1 MNNSEPAV
9 VATLPPQSDNTKS
22 EVHKVADNRREALQ
36 NQVDQMTKLQVIEQA
51 GNRIRKLQDDIAKLQ
66 AQIDTKNR
74 VINNLSNN
82 QKSAGEMELMKARDE
97 GRRIVDEANSYYQR
111 KKAEADDVL
120 MKAKSDAQEII
131 NSNTQV
137 VRSDIRK
144 LENTRGKEKQRAVQ
158 FLNHLLDSY
167 DMMSGKVDQQGSN
180 IRDMQRSIRQII
192 SEIEAEQFST
202 FSLGDY
208 GYQDFD
214 VPEDKPQ
221 PGMTGGLDNET
232 LSAILDDTGSSHPYD
247 DSSDLSSLAEPPVQQ
262 NGGSQA
268 SNSALEALLGDDDM
282 DIDDDDDIPNV
293 DAPDESAQVSFTDSF
308 PPVAAQPPQ
317 QSANVDDFDDSVSRF
332 SESHDVSDLNMSSFG
347 IDDSD
352 DYGGFGDSD
361 SYSSDADVEDII
373 DGGTNN
379 NGNGSGKP
387 KSSGSSRIRPPKMTS
402 APAEWI

>member
-1 MNNSEPAV
+1 MWRLCRRKANIR
-9 VATLPPQSDNTKS
+9 S

-36 NQVDQMTKLQVIEQA
+36 TQVDQMTKLQVIEQA
-51 GNRIRKLQDDIAKLQ
+51 GNRIRNLQDDIAKLQ

-74 VINNLSNN
+74 VIKNLSNN
-82 QKSAGEMELMKARDE
+82 QKNASEMELMKARDE
-97 GRRIVDEANSYYQR
+97 GRRIVEEANSYYQR

-120 MKAKSDAQEII
+120 AKAKTDAQEII

-144 LENTRGKEKQRAVQ
+144 LENTRGHEKQRAVQ
-158 FLNHLLDSY
+158 FLRHLLDSY

-208 GYQDFD
+208 GYRDFD
-214 VPEDKPQ
+214 VPTDEPQ

-232 LSAILDDTGSSHPYD
+232 LSAILDDTGSSRPYD
-247 DSSDLSSLAEPPVQQ
+247 DSSDLSSLASPVSPQ
-262 NGGSQA
+262 GGKA
-268 SNSALEALLGDDDM
+268 SNDALEALLGDDDDLDLDDGDDM
-282 DIDDDDDIPNV
+282 PDI
-293 DAPDESAQVSFTDSF
+293 ATPDESAQVSFTDSF
-308 PPVAAQPPQ
+308 PPVSAQPQ
-317 QSANVDDFDDSVSRF
+317 ATDDFDDSVSRF

-352 DYGGFGDSD
+352 DYGGFGDSG
-361 SYSSDADVEDII
+361 SYSQDSAVDDII
-373 DGGTNN
+373 DG
-379 NGNGSGKP
+379 
-387 KSSGSSRIRPPKMTS
+387 SSGTAAPKGGKSRIRPPKMTS

>member
-1 MNNSEPAV
+1 MWRLCRRKANIR
-9 VATLPPQSDNTKS
+9 S

-36 NQVDQMTKLQVIEQA
+36 TQVDQMTKLQVIEQA
-51 GNRIRKLQDDIAKLQ
+51 GNRIRNLQDDIAKLQ

-74 VINNLSNN
+74 VIKNLSNN
-82 QKSAGEMELMKARDE
+82 QKNASEMELMKARDE

-120 MKAKSDAQEII
+120 AKAKTDAQEII

-144 LENTRGKEKQRAVQ
+144 LENTRGHEKQRAVQ
-158 FLNHLLDSY
+158 FLRHLLDSY

-208 GYQDFD
+208 GYRDFD
-214 VPEDKPQ
+214 VPTDEPQ

-232 LSAILDDTGSSHPYD
+232 LSAILDDTGSSRPYD
-247 DSSDLSSLAEPPVQQ
+247 DSSDLSSLASPASPQ
-262 NGGSQA
+262 GGKV
-268 SNSALEALLGDDDM
+268 SNDALEALLGDDDDLDLDDGDDM
-282 DIDDDDDIPNV
+282 PDI
-293 DAPDESAQVSFTDSF
+293 ATPDESAQVSFTDSF
-308 PPVAAQPPQ
+308 PPVSAQPQPQ
-317 QSANVDDFDDSVSRF
+317 ANDDFDDSVSRF

-352 DYGGFGDSD
+352 DYGGFGDSG
-361 SYSSDADVEDII
+361 SYSQDSAVDDII
-373 DGGTNN
+373 DG
-379 NGNGSGKP
+379 
-387 KSSGSSRIRPPKMTS
+387 SSGTAGSKGGKSRIRPPKMTS

>member
-1 MNNSEPAV
+1 MWRLCRRKANIR
-9 VATLPPQSDNTKS
+9 S

-36 NQVDQMTKLQVIEQA
+36 TQVDQMTKLQVIEQA
-51 GNRIRKLQDDIAKLQ
+51 GNRIRNLQDDIAKLQ

-74 VINNLSNN
+74 VIKNLSNN
-82 QKSAGEMELMKARDE
+82 QKNASEMELMKARDE
-97 GRRIVDEANSYYQR
+97 GRRIVEEANSYYQR

-120 MKAKSDAQEII
+120 AKAKTDAQEII

-144 LENTRGKEKQRAVQ
+144 LENTRGHEKQRAVQ
-158 FLNHLLDSY
+158 FLRHLLDSY

-208 GYQDFD
+208 GYRDFD
-214 VPEDKPQ
+214 VPTDEPQ

-232 LSAILDDTGSSHPYD
+232 LSAILDDTGSSRPYD
-247 DSSDLSSLAEPPVQQ
+247 DSSDLSSLASPASPQ
-262 NGGSQA
+262 GGKA
-268 SNSALEALLGDDDM
+268 SNDALEVLLGDDDDLDLDDGDDM
-282 DIDDDDDIPNV
+282 PDI
-293 DAPDESAQVSFTDSF
+293 ATPDESAQVSFTDSF
-308 PPVAAQPPQ
+308 PPVSAQPQ
-317 QSANVDDFDDSVSRF
+317 GADDFDDSVSRF
-332 SESHDVSDLNMSSFG
+332 SESHDVSDLDMSSFG

-352 DYGGFGDSD
+352 DYGGFGDSG
-361 SYSSDADVEDII
+361 SYSQDSAVDDII
-373 DGGTNN
+373 DGSSGTA
-379 NGNGSGKP
+379 GSKSGK
-387 KSSGSSRIRPPKMTS
+387 SRIRPPKMTS

>member
-1 MNNSEPAV
+1 MWRLCRRKANIR
-9 VATLPPQSDNTKS
+9 S

-36 NQVDQMTKLQVIEQA
+36 TQVDQMTKLQVIEQA
-51 GNRIRKLQDDIAKLQ
+51 GNRIRNLQDDIAKLQ

-74 VINNLSNN
+74 VIKNLSNN
-82 QKSAGEMELMKARDE
+82 QKNASEMELMKARDE
-97 GRRIVDEANSYYQR
+97 GRRIVEEANSYYQR

-120 MKAKSDAQEII
+120 AKAKTDAQEII

-144 LENTRGKEKQRAVQ
+144 LENTRGHEKQRAVQ
-158 FLNHLLDSY
+158 FLRHLLDSY

-208 GYQDFD
+208 GYRDFD
-214 VPEDKPQ
+214 VPTDEPQ

-232 LSAILDDTGSSHPYD
+232 LSAILDDTGSSRPYD
-247 DSSDLSSLAEPPVQQ
+247 DSSDLSSLASPASPQ
-262 NGGSQA
+262 GGKA
-268 SNSALEALLGDDDM
+268 SNDALEALLGDDDDLDLDDGGDM
-282 DIDDDDDIPNV
+282 PDIATPYE
-293 DAPDESAQVSFTDSF
+293 PAQVSFTDSF
-308 PPVAAQPPQ
+308 PPVSAQPQ
-317 QSANVDDFDDSVSRF
+317 GTDDFDDSVSRF

-352 DYGGFGDSD
+352 DYGGFGDSG
-361 SYSSDADVEDII
+361 SYSQDSAVDDII
-373 DGGTNN
+373 DG
-379 NGNGSGKP
+379 
-387 KSSGSSRIRPPKMTS
+387 SSGTAGSKGGKSRIRPPKMTS

>member
-1 MNNSEPAV
+1 M
-9 VATLPPQSDNTKS
+9 
-22 EVHKVADNRREALQ
+22 ADNRREALQ
-36 NQVDQMTKLQVIEQA
+36 TQVDQMTKLQVIEQA
-51 GNRIRKLQDDIAKLQ
+51 GNRIRNLQDDIAKLQ

-74 VINNLSNN
+74 VIKNLSNN
-82 QKSAGEMELMKARDE
+82 QKNASEMELMKARDE
-97 GRRIVDEANSYYQR
+97 GRRIVEEANSYYQR

-120 MKAKSDAQEII
+120 AKAKTDAQEII

-144 LENTRGKEKQRAVQ
+144 LENTRGHEKQRAVQ
-158 FLNHLLDSY
+158 FLRHLLDSY

-208 GYQDFD
+208 GYRDFD
-214 VPEDKPQ
+214 VPTDEPQ

-232 LSAILDDTGSSHPYD
+232 LSAILDDTGSSRPYD
-247 DSSDLSSLAEPPVQQ
+247 DSSDLSSLASPVSPQ
-262 NGGSQA
+262 GGKA
-268 SNSALEALLGDDDM
+268 SNDALAALLGDDDDLDLDDGDDM
-282 DIDDDDDIPNV
+282 PDI
-293 DAPDESAQVSFTDSF
+293 ATPDESAQVSFTDSF
-308 PPVAAQPPQ
+308 PPVSAQPQ
-317 QSANVDDFDDSVSRF
+317 ATDDFDDSVSRF

-352 DYGGFGDSD
+352 DYGGFGDSG
-361 SYSSDADVEDII
+361 SYSQDSAVDDII
-373 DGGTNN
+373 DG
-379 NGNGSGKP
+379 
-387 KSSGSSRIRPPKMTS
+387 SSGTAAPKGGKSRIRPPKMTS

>member
-1 MNNSEPAV
+1 MWRLCRRKANIR
-9 VATLPPQSDNTKS
+9 S

-36 NQVDQMTKLQVIEQA
+36 TQVDQMTKLQVIEQA
-51 GNRIRKLQDDIAKLQ
+51 GNRIRNLQDDIAKLQ

-74 VINNLSNN
+74 VIKNLSNN
-82 QKSAGEMELMKARDE
+82 QKNASEMELMKARDE

-120 MKAKSDAQEII
+120 AKAKTDAQEII

-144 LENTRGKEKQRAVQ
+144 LENTRGHEKQRTVQ
-158 FLNHLLDSY
+158 FLRHLLDSY

-208 GYQDFD
+208 GYRDFD
-214 VPEDKPQ
+214 VPTDEPQ

-232 LSAILDDTGSSHPYD
+232 LSAILDDTGSSRPYD
-247 DSSDLSSLAEPPVQQ
+247 DSSDLSSLASPASPQ
-262 NGGSQA
+262 GGKV
-268 SNSALEALLGDDDM
+268 SNDALEALLGDDDDLDLDDGDDM
-282 DIDDDDDIPNV
+282 PDI
-293 DAPDESAQVSFTDSF
+293 ATPDESAQVSFTDSF
-308 PPVAAQPPQ
+308 PPVSAQPQPQ
-317 QSANVDDFDDSVSRF
+317 ANDDFDDSVSRF

-352 DYGGFGDSD
+352 DYGGFGDSG
-361 SYSSDADVEDII
+361 SYSQDSAVDDII
-373 DGGTNN
+373 DG
-379 NGNGSGKP
+379 
-387 KSSGSSRIRPPKMTS
+387 SSGTAGSKGGKSRIRPPKMTS

>member
-1 MNNSEPAV
+1 MWRLCRRKANIR
-9 VATLPPQSDNTKS
+9 S

-36 NQVDQMTKLQVIEQA
+36 TQVDQMTKLQVIEQA
-51 GNRIRKLQDDIAKLQ
+51 GNRIRNLQDDIAKLQ

-74 VINNLSNN
+74 VIKNLSNN
-82 QKSAGEMELMKARDE
+82 QKNASEMELMKARDE
-97 GRRIVDEANSYYQR
+97 GRRIVEEANSYYQR

-120 MKAKSDAQEII
+120 AKAKTDAQEII

-144 LENTRGKEKQRAVQ
+144 LENTRGHEKQRAVQ
-158 FLNHLLDSY
+158 FLRHLLDSY

-208 GYQDFD
+208 GYRDFD
-214 VPEDKPQ
+214 VPTDEPQ

-232 LSAILDDTGSSHPYD
+232 LSAILDDTGSSRPYD
-247 DSSDLSSLAEPPVQQ
+247 DSSDLSSLASPVSPQ
-262 NGGSQA
+262 GGKA
-268 SNSALEALLGDDDM
+268 SNDALEALLGDDDDLDLDDGDDM
-282 DIDDDDDIPNV
+282 PDI
-293 DAPDESAQVSFTDSF
+293 ATPDESAQVSFTDSF
-308 PPVAAQPPQ
+308 PPVSAQPQ
-317 QSANVDDFDDSVSRF
+317 GTDDFDDSVSRF

-352 DYGGFGDSD
+352 DYGGFGDSG
-361 SYSSDADVEDII
+361 SYSQDSAVDDII
-373 DGGTNN
+373 DG
-379 NGNGSGKP
+379 
-387 KSSGSSRIRPPKMTS
+387 SSGTAGSKGRKSRIRPPKMTS

>member
-1 MNNSEPAV
+1 MWRLCRRKANIR
-9 VATLPPQSDNTKS
+9 S

-36 NQVDQMTKLQVIEQA
+36 TQVDQMTKLQVIEQA
-51 GNRIRKLQDDIAKLQ
+51 GNRIRNLQDDIAKLQ

-74 VINNLSNN
+74 VIKNLSNN
-82 QKSAGEMELMKARDE
+82 QKNASEMELMKARDE
-97 GRRIVDEANSYYQR
+97 GRRIVEEANSYYQR

-120 MKAKSDAQEII
+120 AKAKTDAQEII

-144 LENTRGKEKQRAVQ
+144 LENTRGHEKQRAVQ
-158 FLNHLLDSY
+158 FLRHLLDSY

-208 GYQDFD
+208 GYRDFD
-214 VPEDKPQ
+214 VPTDEPQ

-232 LSAILDDTGSSHPYD
+232 LSAILDDTGSSRPYD
-247 DSSDLSSLAEPPVQQ
+247 DSSDLSSLASPASPQ
-262 NGGSQA
+262 GGKA
-268 SNSALEALLGDDDM
+268 SNDALEALLGDDDDLDLDDGDDM
-282 DIDDDDDIPNV
+282 PDI
-293 DAPDESAQVSFTDSF
+293 ATPDESAQVSFTDSF
-308 PPVAAQPPQ
+308 PPVSAQPQ
-317 QSANVDDFDDSVSRF
+317 GADDFDDSVSRF

-352 DYGGFGDSD
+352 DYGGFGDSG
-361 SYSSDADVEDII
+361 SYSQDSAVDDII
-373 DGGTNN
+373 DGSSGTA
-379 NGNGSGKP
+379 GSKSGK
-387 KSSGSSRIRPPKMTS
+387 SRIRPPKMTS

>member
-1 MNNSEPAV
+1 M
-9 VATLPPQSDNTKS
+9 
-22 EVHKVADNRREALQ
+22 ADNRREALQ
-36 NQVDQMTKLQVIEQA
+36 TQVDQMTKLQVIEQA
-51 GNRIRKLQDDIAKLQ
+51 GNRIRNLQDEISKLQ

-74 VINNLSNN
+74 VIKNLSNN
-82 QKSAGEMELMKARDE
+82 QKNASEMELMKARDE
-97 GRRIVDEANSYYQR
+97 GRRIVEEANSYYQR

-120 MKAKSDAQEII
+120 AKAKTDAQEII

-144 LENTRGKEKQRAVQ
+144 LENTRGHEKQRAVQ
-158 FLNHLLDSY
+158 FLRHLLDSY

-208 GYQDFD
+208 GYRDFD
-214 VPEDKPQ
+214 VPTDEPQ

-232 LSAILDDTGSSHPYD
+232 LSAILDDTGSSRPYD
-247 DSSDLSSLAEPPVQQ
+247 DSSDLSSLASPASPQ
-262 NGGSQA
+262 GGKA
-268 SNSALEALLGDDDM
+268 SNDALEALLGDDDDLDLDDGDDM
-282 DIDDDDDIPNV
+282 PDI
-293 DAPDESAQVSFTDSF
+293 ATPDESAQVSFTDSF
-308 PPVAAQPPQ
+308 PPVSAQPQPQ
-317 QSANVDDFDDSVSRF
+317 GNDDFDDSVSRF

-352 DYGGFGDSD
+352 DYGGFGDSG
-361 SYSSDADVEDII
+361 SYSQDSAVDDII
-373 DGGTNN
+373 DG
-379 NGNGSGKP
+379 
-387 KSSGSSRIRPPKMTS
+387 SSGTAGSKGGKSRIRPPKMTS

>member
-1 MNNSEPAV
+1 M
-9 VATLPPQSDNTKS
+9 
-22 EVHKVADNRREALQ
+22 ADNRREALQ
-36 NQVDQMTKLQVIEQA
+36 NQVDKMTKLQVIEQA
-51 GNRIRKLQDDIAKLQ
+51 GNRIRKLQADIAKLQ

-74 VINNLSNN
+74 VINSLSNN
-82 QKSAGEMELMKARDE
+82 QKSASEMELMKARDE
-97 GRRIVDEANSYYQR
+97 GRRIVDEANNYYQR

-120 MKAKSDAQEII
+120 SKAKVDAQEII
-131 NSNTQV
+131 NSNTQT

-144 LENTRGKEKQRAVQ
+144 LENTRGHEKQRAVQ
-158 FLNHLLDSY
+158 FLKHLLDSY

-214 VPEDKPQ
+214 VPEETSQ

-247 DSSDLSSLAEPPVQQ
+247 DSSDLSSLTQPVDQ
-262 NGGSQA
+262 GGQA
-268 SNSALEALLGDDDM
+268 SNQALEAILGDDD
-282 DIDDDDDIPNV
+282 DLNLDDDSDEDDTTNV
-293 DAPDESAQVSFTDSF
+293 DEPDESAQVSFTDSF
-308 PPVAAQPPQ
+308 PPIATQGGQ
-317 QSANVDDFDDSVSRF
+317 NGNSGSSVDDFDDSVSRF

-352 DYGGFGDSD
+352 DYGDFGDNVDYNDNGSN
-361 SYSSDADVEDII
+361 VENII
-373 DGGTNN
+373 DGGIS
-379 NGNGSGKP
+379 NGTQSKPKNGSN
-387 KSSGSSRIRPPKMTS
+387 SRIRPPKMTS

>member
-1 MNNSEPAV
+1 MWRLCRRKANIR
-9 VATLPPQSDNTKS
+9 S

-36 NQVDQMTKLQVIEQA
+36 TQVDQMTKLQVIEQA
-51 GNRIRKLQDDIAKLQ
+51 GNRIRNLQDEISKLQ

-74 VINNLSNN
+74 VIKNLSNN
-82 QKSAGEMELMKARDE
+82 QKNASEMELMKARDE
-97 GRRIVDEANSYYQR
+97 GRRIVEEANSYYQR

-120 MKAKSDAQEII
+120 AKAKTDAQEII

-144 LENTRGKEKQRAVQ
+144 LENTRGHEKQRAVQ
-158 FLNHLLDSY
+158 FLRHLLDSY

-208 GYQDFD
+208 GYRDFD
-214 VPEDKPQ
+214 VPTDEPQ

-232 LSAILDDTGSSHPYD
+232 LSAILDDTGSSRPYD
-247 DSSDLSSLAEPPVQQ
+247 DSSDLSSLASPASPQ
-262 NGGSQA
+262 GGKA
-268 SNSALEALLGDDDM
+268 SNDALEALLGDDDDLDLDDGDDM
-282 DIDDDDDIPNV
+282 PDI
-293 DAPDESAQVSFTDSF
+293 ATPDESAQVSFTDSF
-308 PPVAAQPPQ
+308 PPVSAQPQPQ
-317 QSANVDDFDDSVSRF
+317 GNDDFDDSVSRF

-352 DYGGFGDSD
+352 DYGGFGNSG
-361 SYSSDADVEDII
+361 SYSQDSAVDDII
-373 DGGTNN
+373 DG
-379 NGNGSGKP
+379 
-387 KSSGSSRIRPPKMTS
+387 SSGTAGSKGGKSRIRPPKMTS

>member
-1 MNNSEPAV
+1 MWRLCRRKANIR
-9 VATLPPQSDNTKS
+9 S

-36 NQVDQMTKLQVIEQA
+36 TQVDQMTKLQVIEQA
-51 GNRIRKLQDDIAKLQ
+51 GNRIRNLQDDIAKLQ

-74 VINNLSNN
+74 VIKNLSNN
-82 QKSAGEMELMKARDE
+82 QKNASEMELMKARDE
-97 GRRIVDEANSYYQR
+97 GRRIVEEANSYYQR
-111 KKAEADDVL
+111 KKADADDVL
-120 MKAKSDAQEII
+120 AKAKTDAQEII

-144 LENTRGKEKQRAVQ
+144 LENTRGHEKQRAVQ
-158 FLNHLLDSY
+158 FLRHLLDSY

-208 GYQDFD
+208 GYRDFD
-214 VPEDKPQ
+214 VPTDEPQ

-232 LSAILDDTGSSHPYD
+232 LSAILDDTGSSRPYD
-247 DSSDLSSLAEPPVQQ
+247 DSSDLSSLASPVSPQ
-262 NGGSQA
+262 GGKA
-268 SNSALEALLGDDDM
+268 SNNALEALLGDDDDLDLDDGDDM
-282 DIDDDDDIPNV
+282 PDI
-293 DAPDESAQVSFTDSF
+293 ATPDESAQVSFTDSF
-308 PPVAAQPPQ
+308 PPVSAQPQ
-317 QSANVDDFDDSVSRF
+317 GADDFDDSVSRF

-352 DYGGFGDSD
+352 DYGGFGDSG
-361 SYSSDADVEDII
+361 SYSQDSAVDNII
-373 DGGTNN
+373 DG
-379 NGNGSGKP
+379 
-387 KSSGSSRIRPPKMTS
+387 SSGTARSKGGKSRIRPPKMTS

>member
-1 MNNSEPAV
+1 MWRLCRRKANIR
-9 VATLPPQSDNTKS
+9 S

-36 NQVDQMTKLQVIEQA
+36 TQVDQMTKLQVIEQA
-51 GNRIRKLQDDIAKLQ
+51 GNRIRNLQDDIAKLQ

-74 VINNLSNN
+74 VIKNLSNN
-82 QKSAGEMELMKARDE
+82 QKNASEMELMKARDE

-120 MKAKSDAQEII
+120 AKAKTDAQEII

-144 LENTRGKEKQRAVQ
+144 LENTRGHEKQRAVQ
-158 FLNHLLDSY
+158 FLRHLLDSY

-208 GYQDFD
+208 GYRDFD
-214 VPEDKPQ
+214 VPTDEPQ

-232 LSAILDDTGSSHPYD
+232 LSAILDDTGSSRPYD
-247 DSSDLSSLAEPPVQQ
+247 DSSDLSSLASPASLQ
-262 NGGSQA
+262 GGKV
-268 SNSALEALLGDDDM
+268 SNDALEALLGDDDDLDLDDGDDM
-282 DIDDDDDIPNV
+282 PDI
-293 DAPDESAQVSFTDSF
+293 ATPDESAQVSFTDSF
-308 PPVAAQPPQ
+308 PPVSAQPQPQ
-317 QSANVDDFDDSVSRF
+317 ANDDFDDSVSRF

-352 DYGGFGDSD
+352 DYGGFGDSG
-361 SYSSDADVEDII
+361 SYSQDSAVDDII
-373 DGGTNN
+373 DG
-379 NGNGSGKP
+379 
-387 KSSGSSRIRPPKMTS
+387 SSGTAGSKGGKSRIRPPKMTS

>member
-1 MNNSEPAV
+1 MWRLCRRKA
-9 VATLPPQSDNTKS
+9 KIRS
-22 EVHKVADNRREALQ
+22 EVHEVADNRREALQ
-36 NQVDQMTKLQVIEQA
+36 TQVDQMTKLQVIEQA
-51 GNRIRKLQDDIAKLQ
+51 GNRIRNLQDDIAKLQ

-74 VINNLSNN
+74 VIKNLSNN
-82 QKSAGEMELMKARDE
+82 QKNASEMELMKARDE
-97 GRRIVDEANSYYQR
+97 GRRIVEEANSYYQR

-120 MKAKSDAQEII
+120 AKAKTDAQEII

-144 LENTRGKEKQRAVQ
+144 LENTRGHEKQRAVQ
-158 FLNHLLDSY
+158 FLRHLLDSY

-208 GYQDFD
+208 GYRDFD
-214 VPEDKPQ
+214 VPTDEPQ

-232 LSAILDDTGSSHPYD
+232 LSAILDDTGSSRPYD
-247 DSSDLSSLAEPPVQQ
+247 DSSDLSSLASPASPQ
-262 NGGSQA
+262 GGKV
-268 SNSALEALLGDDDM
+268 SNDALEALLGDDDDLDLDDSDDLP
-282 DIDDDDDIPNV
+282 DI
-293 DAPDESAQVSFTDSF
+293 ATPDESAQVSFTDSF
-308 PPVAAQPPQ
+308 PPVSAQPQ
-317 QSANVDDFDDSVSRF
+317 GADDFDDSVSRF

-352 DYGGFGDSD
+352 DYGGFGDSG
-361 SYSSDADVEDII
+361 SYSQDSAVDDII
-373 DGGTNN
+373 DG
-379 NGNGSGKP
+379 
-387 KSSGSSRIRPPKMTS
+387 SSGTSGSKGGKSRIRPPKMTS

>member
-1 MNNSEPAV
+1 MWRLCRRKANIR
-9 VATLPPQSDNTKS
+9 S

-36 NQVDQMTKLQVIEQA
+36 TQVDQMTKLQVIEQA
-51 GNRIRKLQDDIAKLQ
+51 GNRIRNLQDEISKLQ

-74 VINNLSNN
+74 VIKNLSNN
-82 QKSAGEMELMKARDE
+82 QKNASEMELMKARDE
-97 GRRIVDEANSYYQR
+97 GRRIVEEANSYYQR

-120 MKAKSDAQEII
+120 AKAKTDAQEII

-144 LENTRGKEKQRAVQ
+144 LENTRGHEKQRAVQ
-158 FLNHLLDSY
+158 FLRHLLDSY

-208 GYQDFD
+208 GYRDFD
-214 VPEDKPQ
+214 VPTDEPQ

-232 LSAILDDTGSSHPYD
+232 LSAILDDTGSSRPYD
-247 DSSDLSSLAEPPVQQ
+247 DSSDLSSLASPASPQ
-262 NGGSQA
+262 GGKA
-268 SNSALEALLGDDDM
+268 SNDALEALLGDDDDLDLDDGDDM
-282 DIDDDDDIPNV
+282 PDI
-293 DAPDESAQVSFTDSF
+293 ATPDESAQVSFTDSF
-308 PPVAAQPPQ
+308 PPVSAQPQPQ
-317 QSANVDDFDDSVSRF
+317 GNDDFDDSVSRF

-352 DYGGFGDSD
+352 DYGGFGDSG
-361 SYSSDADVEDII
+361 SYSQDSAVDDII
-373 DGGTNN
+373 DG
-379 NGNGSGKP
+379 
-387 KSSGSSRIRPPKMTS
+387 SSGTAGSKGGKSRIRPPKMTS

>member
-1 MNNSEPAV
+1 M
-9 VATLPPQSDNTKS
+9 
-22 EVHKVADNRREALQ
+22 ADNRREALQ
-36 NQVDQMTKLQVIEQA
+36 TQVDQITKLQVIEQA
-51 GNRIRKLQDDIAKLQ
+51 GNRIRNLQDDIANLQ

-74 VINNLSNN
+74 VIKNLSNN
-82 QKSAGEMELMKARDE
+82 QKNASEMELMKARDE
-97 GRRIVDEANSYYQR
+97 GRRIVEEANSYYQR

-120 MKAKSDAQEII
+120 AKAKIDAQEII

-144 LENTRGKEKQRAVQ
+144 LENTRGHEKQRAVQ
-158 FLNHLLDSY
+158 FLRHLLDSY

-208 GYQDFD
+208 GYRDFD
-214 VPEDKPQ
+214 VPTDEPQ

-232 LSAILDDTGSSHPYD
+232 LSAILDDTGSSRPYD
-247 DSSDLSSLAEPPVQQ
+247 DSSDLSSLASPASPQ
-262 NGGSQA
+262 GGKA
-268 SNSALEALLGDDDM
+268 SNDALEALLGDDD
-282 DIDDDDDIPNV
+282 DLDLDDGDDIS
-293 DAPDESAQVSFTDSF
+293 DIATPDESAQVSFTDSF
-308 PPVAAQPPQ
+308 PPVSAQPQ
-317 QSANVDDFDDSVSRF
+317 GTDDFDDSVSRF

-352 DYGGFGDSD
+352 DYGGFGDSG
-361 SYSSDADVEDII
+361 SYSQDSAVDDII
-373 DGGTNN
+373 DG
-379 NGNGSGKP
+379 
-387 KSSGSSRIRPPKMTS
+387 SSGTAGSKGGKSRIRPPKMTS

>member
-1 MNNSEPAV
+1 MWRLCRRKA
-9 VATLPPQSDNTKS
+9 KIRS

-36 NQVDQMTKLQVIEQA
+36 TQVDQMTKLQVIEQA
-51 GNRIRKLQDDIAKLQ
+51 GNRIRNLQDDIAKLQ

-74 VINNLSNN
+74 VIKNLSNN
-82 QKSAGEMELMKARDE
+82 QKNASEMELMKARDE
-97 GRRIVDEANSYYQR
+97 GRRIVEEANSYYQR

-120 MKAKSDAQEII
+120 AKAKTDAQEII

-144 LENTRGKEKQRAVQ
+144 LENTRGHEKQRAVQ
-158 FLNHLLDSY
+158 FLRHLLDSY

-208 GYQDFD
+208 GYRDFD
-214 VPEDKPQ
+214 VPTDESQ

-232 LSAILDDTGSSHPYD
+232 LSAILDDTGSSRPYD
-247 DSSDLSSLAEPPVQQ
+247 DSSDLSSLASPASPQ
-262 NGGSQA
+262 GGKA
-268 SNSALEALLGDDDM
+268 SNDALEALLGDDDDLNLDDGDDM
-282 DIDDDDDIPNV
+282 PDI
-293 DAPDESAQVSFTDSF
+293 ATPDESAQVSFTDSF
-308 PPVAAQPPQ
+308 PPVSAQPQ
-317 QSANVDDFDDSVSRF
+317 GADDFDDSVSRF

-352 DYGGFGDSD
+352 DYGGFGDSG
-361 SYSSDADVEDII
+361 SYSQDSAVDDII
-373 DGGTNN
+373 DG
-379 NGNGSGKP
+379 
-387 KSSGSSRIRPPKMTS
+387 SSGTAGSKGGKSRIRPPKMTS

>member
-1 MNNSEPAV
+1 MWRLCRRKANIR
-9 VATLPPQSDNTKS
+9 S

-36 NQVDQMTKLQVIEQA
+36 TQVDQMTKLQVIEQA
-51 GNRIRKLQDDIAKLQ
+51 GNRIRNLQDDIAKLQ

-74 VINNLSNN
+74 VIKNLSNN
-82 QKSAGEMELMKARDE
+82 QKNASEMELMKARDE
-97 GRRIVDEANSYYQR
+97 GRRIVEEANSYYQR

-120 MKAKSDAQEII
+120 AKAKTDAQEII

-144 LENTRGKEKQRAVQ
+144 LENTRGHEKQRAVQ
-158 FLNHLLDSY
+158 FLRHLLDSY

-208 GYQDFD
+208 GYRDFD
-214 VPEDKPQ
+214 VPTDEPQ

-232 LSAILDDTGSSHPYD
+232 LSAILDDTGSSRPYD
-247 DSSDLSSLAEPPVQQ
+247 DSSDLSSLASPVSPQ
-262 NGGSQA
+262 GGKA
-268 SNSALEALLGDDDM
+268 SNDALEALLGDDDDLDLDDGDDM
-282 DIDDDDDIPNV
+282 PDI
-293 DAPDESAQVSFTDSF
+293 ATPDESVQVSFTDSF
-308 PPVAAQPPQ
+308 PPVSAQPQ
-317 QSANVDDFDDSVSRF
+317 GTDDFDDSVSRF

-352 DYGGFGDSD
+352 DYGGFGDSG
-361 SYSSDADVEDII
+361 SYSQDSAVDDII
-373 DGGTNN
+373 DG
-379 NGNGSGKP
+379 
-387 KSSGSSRIRPPKMTS
+387 SSGTAGSKGGKSRIRPPKMTS

>member
-1 MNNSEPAV
+1 MWRLCRRK
-9 VATLPPQSDNTKS
+9 ATIRS

-36 NQVDQMTKLQVIEQA
+36 TQVDQMTKLQVIEQA
-51 GNRIRKLQDDIAKLQ
+51 GNRIRKLQDEITKLQ
-66 AQIDTKNR
+66 SQIDTKNR

-82 QKSAGEMELMKARDE
+82 QKSASEMELMKARDE

-120 MKAKSDAQEII
+120 MMAKSDAQEII

-144 LENTRGKEKQRAVQ
+144 LENTRGHEKQRAVQ
-158 FLNHLLDSY
+158 FLKHLLDSY

-247 DSSDLSSLAEPPVQQ
+247 DSSDLSSLAEPAQDNGQ
-262 NGGSQA
+262 NA
-268 SNSALEALLGDDDM
+268 SNSALEALLGDDGLDLDDSDDM
-282 DIDDDDDIPNV
+282 SDI

-308 PPVAAQPPQ
+308 PPVAAQPKQ
-317 QSANVDDFDDSVSRF
+317 NVSNVDDFNDSVSRF

-352 DYGGFGDSD
+352 DYGGFGDSGSYGDD
-361 SYSSDADVEDII
+361 SDVSDII
-373 DGGTNN
+373 DGGSRNDSTNEESKK
-379 NGNGSGKP
+379 GN
-387 KSSGSSRIRPPKMTS
+387 SRIRPPKMTS